1 MRCFYPPRDRWVSSF
16 LCVFGSC
23 MHPQVLLRILLVS
36 SYLITAK
43 KTRLILSWLKLG
55 VLLEAH
61 SWSFRFFTSPD
72 NVLRQSAAA
81 MGSMSQFGKLLC
93 ERCGRNFFHEPNWS
107 EHEGDVFLDS
117 GLPYLVC
124 CKLDG
129 SKFENYKC
137 EKRLVIGLNI
147 TYLFKIIRTM
157 DNGEILTLF
166 IEEDNQDELGIK
178 IESEKKNSVTISY
191 LSLMDLNRRVPPLE
205 LPRG

>member
-1 MRCFYPPRDRWVSSF
+1 
-16 LCVFGSC
+16 

-93 ERCGRNFFHEPNWS
+93 ERCGRNFFHEPNWC

-124 CKLDG
+124 CKCESHVFYSCIDLFFQKKFAAAGENINVIVRHIAECFCPSWSVYRKLIQGEMLLLILAGKQYGNQTIFYPLVGTRVLDVRRDG
-129 SKFENYKC
+129 
-137 EKRLVIGLNI
+137 G
-147 TYLFKIIRTM
+147 
-157 DNGEILTLF
+157 ILAF
-166 IEEDNQDELGIK
+166 I
-178 IESEKKNSVTISY
+178 Y
-191 LSLMDLNRRVPPLE
+191 
-205 LPRG
+205 